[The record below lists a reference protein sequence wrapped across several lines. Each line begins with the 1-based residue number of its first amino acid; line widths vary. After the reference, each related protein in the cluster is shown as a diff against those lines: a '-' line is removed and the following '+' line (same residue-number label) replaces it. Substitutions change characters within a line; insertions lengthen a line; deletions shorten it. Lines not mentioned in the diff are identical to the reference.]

1 MKAIYTFED
10 EHTGKD
16 FVIIPKIREIQ
27 TALGNIVIT
36 FDNGDKKTFSVDNL
50 KQTLEH
56 LILSIQAYY
65 SDLRK

>member
-16 FVIIPKIREIQ
+16 YVIIPKIREVQ
-27 TALGNIVIT
+27 SALGNIVVT
-36 FDNGDKKTFSVDNL
+36 FDNGDKKTFSTDNL